1 MGNERRRWKEE
12 SAKRRDKG
20 EEETFFLGNTH
31 EPSGQAISKAVS
43 FSSSDCGLNAWWA
56 VKLSEGEREDYYT
69 TLLVYAWAAG
79 LAG

>member
-43 FSSSDCGLNAWWA
+43 LFRPRVVASMHGGGL
-56 VKLSEGEREDYYT
+56 
-69 TLLVYAWAAG
+69 
-79 LAG
+79 